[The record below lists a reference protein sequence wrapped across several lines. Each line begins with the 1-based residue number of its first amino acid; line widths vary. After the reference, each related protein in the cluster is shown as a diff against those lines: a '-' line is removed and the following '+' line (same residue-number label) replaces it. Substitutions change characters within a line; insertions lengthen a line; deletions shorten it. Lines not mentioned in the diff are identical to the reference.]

1 MVAPM
6 HDVCDLYPQPC
17 STCVVKLANSFRPL
31 LLYRWWELVV
41 YYYDADVPFPQSR
54 EKLGRFAGFADNVG
68 DAFCFKVVTSDTE
81 QVIYRSVL
89 RSALD
94 KGNSNKR
101 PSTIQSLKKCKSD
114 TLPTNCEEVPLDQ
127 LTNDDLL
134 KDEVLLTEAQSETQP
149 VPGAL
154 LRDSAEIPIVLES
167 EDEVQEQGEIP
178 SKRAHF
184 FDPDE
189 LIGKTF
195 LREREID
202 GTVHRAEITER
213 IQNSEAVADQY
224 LVTFGDGQRTEV
236 MNYNAIVD
244 LMNKQ
249 IEVESEDPDS
259 AYTFKEISDHHY
271 KNSTYEVLVEWE

>member
-1 MVAPM
+1 MKFLWRDMAKEEDSAAVN
-6 HDVCDLYPQPC
+6 DVLRSIQPPNRFSKPCNEHQNPAERKILDIKSGTRTTMGTPSKWWLLCMMYVIYILNHIALASLNWQTPFFKAFGITCDI
-17 STCVVKLANSFRPL
+17 SPL
-31 LLYRWWELVV
+31 LLYCWWETV
-41 YYYDADVPFPQSR
+41 YYYDADLPFPQSR

-154 LRDSAEIPIVLES
+154 LQDSAEIPIVLES
-167 EDEVQEQGEIP
+167 EDEVQ
-178 SKRAHF
+178 K
-184 FDPDE
+184 
-189 LIGKTF
+189 
-195 LREREID
+195 
-202 GTVHRAEITER
+202 
-213 IQNSEAVADQY
+213 
-224 LVTFGDGQRTEV
+224 
-236 MNYNAIVD
+236 
-244 LMNKQ
+244 
-249 IEVESEDPDS
+249 
-259 AYTFKEISDHHY
+259 
-271 KNSTYEVLVEWE
+271 